1 MQSNSE
7 FHIPVNVDMDT
18 IQEDIDFVLNTDC
31 DNKQEMENTIIEE
44 VDKII
49 LLEEQCLV
57 LENSSDKEVIEVNNH
72 LQQEAL
78 SNDTDFRSILSA
90 AEDL

>member
-18 IQEDIDFVLNTDC
+18 IQEDIDFVLNTNC

-72 LQQEAL
+72 VQQEAL